1 MVASTLGSTGAE
13 RGKPPPFLLSVLWK
27 GQSKTTGLRSDTHT
41 DGQTTPVIKVA
52 YSVLA
57 RSYNRKQIQRIQK
70 KGATG
75 MTAIV
80 RVDPILEEFE
90 RVFGDVWAPWKP
102 VFVTGGLGLDLDVH
116 ETKDEL
122 VIKTDLPGIAKDD
135 LHITLEDGTLRI
147 EAEKKEEKTED
158 GKTWY
163 MRERHFGKYSRL
175 MELPFRVAAEN
186 ISATLDKGVLEIKL
200 PKAEEAK
207 PKQIEV
213 KVQ

>member
-1 MVASTLGSTGAE
+1 
-13 RGKPPPFLLSVLWK
+13 
-27 GQSKTTGLRSDTHT
+27 
-41 DGQTTPVIKVA
+41 
-52 YSVLA
+52 
-57 RSYNRKQIQRIQK
+57 
-70 KGATG
+70 

-102 VFVTGGLGLDLDVH
+102 VLFTGGLVVDLDVH

-122 VIKTDLPGIAKDD
+122 VMKADLPGIARDD
-135 LHITLEDGTLRI
+135 VHITLEDGILRI

-175 MELPFRVAAEN
+175 IELPFRVAAES

-207 PKQIEV
+207 PRQIQV
-213 KVQ
+213 RVQ

>member
-1 MVASTLGSTGAE
+1 
-13 RGKPPPFLLSVLWK
+13 
-27 GQSKTTGLRSDTHT
+27 
-41 DGQTTPVIKVA
+41 
-52 YSVLA
+52 
-57 RSYNRKQIQRIQK
+57 
-70 KGATG
+70 

-90 RVFGDVWAPWKP
+90 RVFGDVWAPWNP
-102 VFVTGGLGLDLDVH
+102 VLVTGGLGMQLDVH

-122 VIKTDLPGIAKDD
+122 LIKTDLPGINRDD
-135 LHITLEDGTLRI
+135 VHITLEDGTLRI

-158 GKTWY
+158 GTTWY
-163 MRERHFGKYSRL
+163 VKKRSFGKYSRL
-175 MELPFRVAAEN
+175 IEMPFRVASEK

>member
-1 MVASTLGSTGAE
+1 
-13 RGKPPPFLLSVLWK
+13 
-27 GQSKTTGLRSDTHT
+27 
-41 DGQTTPVIKVA
+41 
-52 YSVLA
+52 
-57 RSYNRKQIQRIQK
+57 
-70 KGATG
+70 

-80 RVDPILEEFE
+80 RIDPILEEFE

-102 VFVTGGLGLDLDVH
+102 VFVTGGLGMDLDVH

>member
-1 MVASTLGSTGAE
+1 
-13 RGKPPPFLLSVLWK
+13 
-27 GQSKTTGLRSDTHT
+27 
-41 DGQTTPVIKVA
+41 
-52 YSVLA
+52 
-57 RSYNRKQIQRIQK
+57 
-70 KGATG
+70 

-102 VFVTGGLGLDLDVH
+102 VVITGGSGMELDVH
-116 ETKDEL
+116 ETEDEL
-122 VIKTDLPGIAKDD
+122 VVKADLPGIVKDD
-135 LHITLEDGTLRI
+135 VHITLEEGTLRV
-147 EAEKKEEKTED
+147 EAERKEEKTEG

-163 MRERHFGKYSRL
+163 MRERSFGKYSRL
-175 MELPFRVAAEN
+175 IDLPFRVAAER

-207 PKQIEV
+207 PRQIEV

>member
-1 MVASTLGSTGAE
+1 
-13 RGKPPPFLLSVLWK
+13 
-27 GQSKTTGLRSDTHT
+27 
-41 DGQTTPVIKVA
+41 
-52 YSVLA
+52 
-57 RSYNRKQIQRIQK
+57 
-70 KGATG
+70 

-90 RVFGDVWAPWKP
+90 RVFGDVWSPLKP
-102 VFVTGGLGLDLDVH
+102 VLVTGGHGIDLDVH

-147 EAEKKEEKTED
+147 EAEKKDEKTED
-158 GKTWY
+158 GKTWH

-175 MELPFRVAAEN
+175 MELPFRVAAEK

>member
-1 MVASTLGSTGAE
+1 
-13 RGKPPPFLLSVLWK
+13 
-27 GQSKTTGLRSDTHT
+27 
-41 DGQTTPVIKVA
+41 
-52 YSVLA
+52 
-57 RSYNRKQIQRIQK
+57 
-70 KGATG
+70 

-102 VFVTGGLGLDLDVH
+102 TLVTGVLSMDLDVH

-122 VIKTDLPGIAKDD
+122 VMKADLPGIARDNV
-135 LHITLEDGTLRI
+135 HITLEEGTLRI
-147 EAEKKEEKTED
+147 EAEKKEEKAED

-175 MELPFRVAAEN
+175 IELPFRVAAEN

-200 PKAEEAK
+200 HKAEEAK

>member
-1 MVASTLGSTGAE
+1 
-13 RGKPPPFLLSVLWK
+13 
-27 GQSKTTGLRSDTHT
+27 
-41 DGQTTPVIKVA
+41 
-52 YSVLA
+52 
-57 RSYNRKQIQRIQK
+57 
-70 KGATG
+70 

-80 RVDPILEEFE
+80 RVDPILDELE
-90 RVFGDVWAPWKP
+90 RTLGDVWAPWKP
-102 VFVTGGLGLDLDVH
+102 ALLSGGKGMEMDVH

-122 VIKTDLPGIAKDD
+122 VIKADLPGIVRDD
-135 LHITLEDGTLRI
+135 LHITLEEGTLRI

-163 MRERHFGKYSRL
+163 MRERNFGKYSRL
-175 MELPFRVAAEN
+175 IELPFRVAAET

>member
-1 MVASTLGSTGAE
+1 
-13 RGKPPPFLLSVLWK
+13 
-27 GQSKTTGLRSDTHT
+27 
-41 DGQTTPVIKVA
+41 
-52 YSVLA
+52 
-57 RSYNRKQIQRIQK
+57 
-70 KGATG
+70 

-90 RVFGDVWAPWKP
+90 RVFGDVWSPWRP
-102 VFVTGGLGLDLDVH
+102 VLVAGGLGMDLDVH

-122 VIKTDLPGIAKDD
+122 VIKTDLPGIPKDD
-135 LHITLEDGTLRI
+135 LHITLEEGTLRI

-158 GKTWY
+158 GETWY

-175 MELPFRVAAEN
+175 MELPFRVAAEK

>member
-1 MVASTLGSTGAE
+1 
-13 RGKPPPFLLSVLWK
+13 
-27 GQSKTTGLRSDTHT
+27 
-41 DGQTTPVIKVA
+41 
-52 YSVLA
+52 
-57 RSYNRKQIQRIQK
+57 
-70 KGATG
+70 

-102 VFVTGGLGLDLDVH
+102 VLVTDGLGMQLDVH

-122 VIKTDLPGIAKDD
+122 LIKADLPGINRDD
-135 LHITLEDGTLRI
+135 VHITLEDGTLRI

-158 GKTWY
+158 GETWY
-163 MRERHFGKYSRL
+163 MKERSFGKYSRL
-175 MELPFRVAAEN
+175 IEMPFRVASEK

>member
-1 MVASTLGSTGAE
+1 M
-13 RGKPPPFLLSVLWK
+13 
-27 GQSKTTGLRSDTHT
+27 
-41 DGQTTPVIKVA
+41 
-52 YSVLA
+52 
-57 RSYNRKQIQRIQK
+57 QK
-70 KGATG
+70 KGVTG

-102 VFVTGGLGLDLDVH
+102 VLVAGGPGVDLDVH

-122 VIKTDLPGIAKDD
+122 VINAELPGIARDD
-135 LHITLEDGTLRI
+135 VHITLEEGTLRI

-175 MELPFRVAAEN
+175 IELPFRVAAEK
-186 ISATLDKGVLEIKL
+186 ISATLDKGVLDIKL

-213 KVQ
+213 KIQ